1 MKPWQRFAAALTVA
15 TLLYGGQLRQW
26 TDARNRFLEHWARSD
41 AWSLVAG
48 IVLLAAA
55 FFGLRET
62 FARRNVTRR
71 IADHAFIAALGGGLV
86 STLISYPDYKS
97 EALFLALAGLITL
110 SWCRPHLVLPHRVAQ
125 LALIFSPIALIV
137 AWQFT
142 QYPEW
147 DTPVETPRSTQPAR
161 AANPVFVF
169 VCDEWS
175 YARSTEHGELLPL
188 FTHVKEFA
196 GQAFTFDFA
205 QSPGPRTDVSIPR
218 MLWQRDDDLTIT
230 AGQTW
235 WPGNGGRIATSN
247 APNLFANAQARG
259 YATALLGF
267 YLPYRKM
274 LGDHVDY
281 CVSHLEHPKA
291 GTFVEKLRANA
302 LRNLTFQHDPFS
314 RRASRMLE
322 QSVLPL
328 SRTAFSAHWE
338 KINRSLQRETLG
350 LVQHCPPNEFAF
362 IHLPLPHC
370 PWVFNPDGT
379 YRGPYRGERMSHDV
393 EGYRRHLA
401 YLDVVLGQFF
411 DEMKRAGKYDN
422 ALIVLTSDHS
432 WRLDYTFD
440 GQLQDGPDLR
450 HVPLFIKLPGQRD
463 AQRVATK
470 FELIKLAP
478 ILDAVMRGQ
487 PDEAR
492 ALIHEIGGAPR

>member
-1 MKPWQRFAAALTVA
+1 MF
-15 TLLYGGQLRQW
+15 
-26 TDARNRFLEHWARSD
+26 
-41 AWSLVAG
+41 G
-48 IVLLAAA
+48 IRELLA
-55 FFGLRET
+55 
-62 FARRNVTRR
+62 RRSITRR

-86 STLISYPDYKS
+86 STFLSYPDYKS
-97 EALFLALAGLITL
+97 ESLFLALAALITL
-110 SWCRPHLVLPHRVAQ
+110 SWCRPHLAIPRRTAQ

-147 DTPVETPRSTQPAR
+147 ATPVETPRSSQPAR
-161 AANPVFVF
+161 AANPVFIF

-175 YARSTEHGELLPL
+175 YARSTERGEFLPL
-188 FTHVKEFA
+188 FKHVKEFA
-196 GQAFTFDFA
+196 AQAITFDFA

-218 MLWQRDDDLTIT
+218 LLWQRDDDLTIT

-235 WPGNGGRIATSN
+235 WPAKGGRTPTGD
-247 APNLFANAQARG
+247 APNLFASAQARG
-259 YATALLGF
+259 YNTALLGF

-274 LGDHVDY
+274 LGGHVDY
-281 CVSHLEHPKA
+281 CASYLEHPKPV
-291 GTFVEKLRANA
+291 TFATKVRANA
-302 LRNLTFQHDPFS
+302 LRNVTFQHDPLS
-314 RRASRMLE
+314 RRASRALE

-338 KINRSLQRETLG
+338 KINRALQRETLG
-350 LVQHCPPNEFAF
+350 LIQQSPPNEFAF

-411 DEMKRAGKYDN
+411 AEMKRAGKFDD
-422 ALIVLTSDHS
+422 ALIIVTSDHS

-440 GQLQDGPDLR
+440 GQLQDGEDLR
-450 HVPLFIKLPGQRD
+450 HVPLFIKVPGQHEAR
-463 AQRVATK
+463 RVAKK
-470 FELIKLAP
+470 FELLQLGP
-478 ILDAVMRGQ
+478 IIDAVMRGQ

-492 ALIHEIGGAPR
+492 TLIPKSGS